1 MIYVS
6 HESFFVFIIVD
17 FTPGKFLLGS
27 FFLSYLFYFLIVVK
41 CSSLNYL
48 F

>member
-27 FFLSYLFYFLIVVK
+27 FFCLIYFI
-41 CSSLNYL
+41 S
-48 F
+48 